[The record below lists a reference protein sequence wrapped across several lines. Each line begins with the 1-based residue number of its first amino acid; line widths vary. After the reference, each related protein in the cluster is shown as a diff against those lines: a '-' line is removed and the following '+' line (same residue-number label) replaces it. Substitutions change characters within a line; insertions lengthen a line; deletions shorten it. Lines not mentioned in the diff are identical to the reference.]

1 MTVIQNKELQEPEVQ
16 QILIALE
23 KAIKEKDS
31 FAIAI
36 LTTRLEKNFN
46 LVLVESESLF

>member
-1 MTVIQNKELQEPEVQ
+1 MVIQNKELQEPEVQ
-16 QILIALE
+16 QILTALE